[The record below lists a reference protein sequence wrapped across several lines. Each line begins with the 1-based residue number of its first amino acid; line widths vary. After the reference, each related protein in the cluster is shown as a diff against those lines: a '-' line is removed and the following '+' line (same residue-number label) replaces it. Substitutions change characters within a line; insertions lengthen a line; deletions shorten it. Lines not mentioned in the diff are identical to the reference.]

1 MAYSVWHI
9 DGPVC
14 GRLCPDVMSVR
25 APRIQKSAFGLVQ
38 LVVEIQLTT
47 PTPLEA
53 QIADQFRDGLAE
65 VETVPAE
72 LVERLHGL
80 LVGEDA
86 PTAVTVLEMITSTTG
101 DQIV

>member
-1 MAYSVWHI
+1 
-9 DGPVC
+9 
-14 GRLCPDVMSVR
+14 MSVR
-25 APRIQKSAFGLVQ
+25 ALKIQTSVFGLLQV
-38 LVVEIQLTT
+38 VVEIQLTT
-47 PTPLEA
+47 PTPLEV

-65 VETVPAE
+65 VESVPAE

-80 LVGEDA
+80 LVGEDT